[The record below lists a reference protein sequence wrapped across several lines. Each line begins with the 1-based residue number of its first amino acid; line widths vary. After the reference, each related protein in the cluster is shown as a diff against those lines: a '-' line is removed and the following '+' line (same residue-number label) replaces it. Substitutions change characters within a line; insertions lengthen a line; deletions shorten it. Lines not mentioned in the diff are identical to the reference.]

1 MMIIKV
7 IYDERIIFYMSDDEI
22 ERIKAKKLAEM
33 IKKQNEIRE
42 LNETEVIDLDS
53 SNFNQTIASETPTLV
68 DFWAE
73 WCGPCRA
80 MHPVFTR
87 LAKKFKKIRF
97 ARLNIDQNSEIATRL
112 GIQAIPIFIMFK
124 NGRPVDKV
132 VGAVGEPGINLIAQ
146 KFS

>member
-1 MMIIKV
+1 M
-7 IYDERIIFYMSDDEI
+7 DDEDL
-22 ERIKAKKLAEM
+22 ERIKQKKLEEM
-33 IKKQNEIRE
+33 LKKQQEKQVQDETGVNE
-42 LNETEVIDLDS
+42 LNS
-53 SNFNQTIASETPTLV
+53 SNFEQTISSEIPTLV

-73 WCGPCRA
+73 WCGPCMV

-87 LAKKFKKIRF
+87 LARKFKKIRF
-97 ARLNIDQNSEIATRL
+97 ARLNIDENRDIATKL

-124 NGRPVDKV
+124 NGKPVDRL

>member
-1 MMIIKV
+1 MA
-7 IYDERIIFYMSDDEI
+7 DEEL
-22 ERIKAKKLAEM
+22 ERIKQKKLEEM
-33 IKKQNEIRE
+33 LKKQQERQVQDETGVNE
-42 LNETEVIDLDS
+42 LNS
-53 SNFNQTIASETPTLV
+53 SNFEQTISSEIPTLV

-73 WCGPCRA
+73 WCGPCMV

-87 LAKKFKKIRF
+87 LARKFKKIRF
-97 ARLNIDQNSEIATRL
+97 ARLNIDENRDIATKL

-124 NGRPVDKV
+124 NGKPVDRL

>member
-1 MMIIKV
+1 M
-7 IYDERIIFYMSDDEI
+7 DDEDL
-22 ERIKAKKLAEM
+22 ERIKQKKLEEM
-33 IKKQNEIRE
+33 LKKQQERQVQDETGVNE
-42 LNETEVIDLDS
+42 LNS
-53 SNFNQTIASETPTLV
+53 SNFEQTISSEIPTLV

-73 WCGPCRA
+73 WCGPCMV

-87 LAKKFKKIRF
+87 LARKFKKIRF
-97 ARLNIDQNSEIATRL
+97 ARLNIDENKDIATKL

-124 NGRPVDKV
+124 NGKPVDRL

>member
-1 MMIIKV
+1 MA
-7 IYDERIIFYMSDDEI
+7 DEEL
-22 ERIKAKKLAEM
+22 ERIKQKKLDEM
-33 IKKQNEIRE
+33 LKKQQEKQVQDETGVNE
-42 LNETEVIDLDS
+42 LNS
-53 SNFNQTIASETPTLV
+53 SNFEQTISSEIPTLV

-73 WCGPCRA
+73 WCGPCMV

-87 LAKKFKKIRF
+87 LARKFKKIRF
-97 ARLNIDQNSEIATRL
+97 ARLNIDENKDIATKL

-124 NGRPVDKV
+124 NGKPVDRL